1 MKAKRLQSHIL
12 RQTPSFC
19 GPASLASLFR
29 YYGIR
34 KSEAAVAKI
43 CRASRRDGTSFKK
56 MKRCVQRFGFEPVIS
71 KNTSWSKLQRTVSGG
86 TPVIVNWY
94 SDYIPPEEGH
104 YSVAFR
110 VTAKTIWL
118 MDPELGGV
126 RKLPKRVFWK
136 KWYDYDDPGRRLVR
150 RWMMYVGGLRNT
162 K

>member
-1 MKAKRLQSHIL
+1 MATKRLKPYPI
-12 RQTPSFC
+12 RQTPGFC

-34 KSEAAVAKI
+34 KSEAVVAKV

-56 MKRCVQRFGFEPVIS
+56 MKRCVRTFGFEPVIS
-71 KNTSWSKLQRTVSGG
+71 KNTSWNKLMRTVSSG

-110 VTAKTIWL
+110 VTPKTISL

-126 RKLPKRVFWK
+126 RRLPKRVFLE
-136 KWYDYDDPGRRLVR
+136 KWYDYDDPGKRLVK
-150 RWMMYVGGLRNT
+150 RWMMSIEGLRNT